1 MEKFKWNL
9 RRDILFFDLLLLFVL
24 TMLAVVLL
32 YAGSTGSL
40 MLFVPIAGV
49 VFIMILSYN
58 IGLQPGL
65 IAAIAMTFVYGSY
78 MIYESMVVHR
88 ITEVNF
94 GYVSWF
100 FFFPVASFLAG
111 RLAEIVAS
119 YNRAAQSSKE
129 LEKLVTLDA
138 STGFYNTQ
146 GFFKK
151 LDEEFLRAKRYKNQ
165 FSVLLVR
172 IGNFDDLHKIYGDVN
187 IVKILQ
193 TVADIVSRDTRYADI
208 KSIVDGN
215 MLSVI
220 LTETDEEGARIVMEK
235 MHKSLDRITTDI
247 SGVRKMLRISPS
259 IGVSTIREEDTDAIE
274 MYERAKEAFVY
285 DKG

>member
-58 IGLQPGL
+58 FGLQPGL

-274 MYERAKEAFVY
+274 MYERAKEEFVY

>member
-193 TVADIVSRDTRYADI
+193 TVADIVSRDARYADI

-274 MYERAKEAFVY
+274 MYERAKEEFVY

>member
-40 MLFVPIAGV
+40 MLFVPIAGE

-274 MYERAKEAFVY
+274 MYERAKEEFVY

>member
-49 VFIMILSYN
+49 VFIMILSYS

-65 IAAIAMTFVYGSY
+65 IAAIAITFVYGSY

-274 MYERAKEAFVY
+274 MYERAKEEFVY

>member
-9 RRDILFFDLLLLFVL
+9 RRDILFFDLLLLFLL

-274 MYERAKEAFVY
+274 MYERAKEEFVY